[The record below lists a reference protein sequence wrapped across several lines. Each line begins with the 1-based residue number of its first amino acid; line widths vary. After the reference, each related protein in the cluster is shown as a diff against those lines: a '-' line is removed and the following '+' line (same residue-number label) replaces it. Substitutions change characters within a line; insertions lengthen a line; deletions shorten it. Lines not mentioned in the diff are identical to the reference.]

1 MKWWIKLIIIVAMLP
16 VLAYPKMLA
25 DSSPEAGSEGTFLWI
40 YPAYVL
46 AAGICAWISW
56 KKRPEIT
63 WILVVLLILT
73 HVAMWILVS
82 NTSL

>member
-25 DSSPEAGSEGTFLWI
+25 DSNPEAGSDVTFLWI